1 MDNFPRVA
9 KKVPKSQAE
18 PASGARLY
26 SPLVLTL
33 GPQTKGRRSKTYFS
47 AGHIACLTDGC
58 TDRYN
63 WSFGGTENL
72 CRAGFRV
79 VRHSI
84 ELPLRWLV
92 LSERV

>member
-1 MDNFPRVA
+1 VNNFPRVP

-18 PASGARLY
+18 PAGGTRLD

-33 GPQTKGRRSKTYFS
+33 GTVQGRRSKTYSS
-47 AGHIACLTDGC
+47 AGHIACLTDRC

-79 VRHSI
+79 VCHSI

-92 LSERV
+92 LSERI